1 MMKKIKNSKRLE
13 LVLLRVRTYW
23 DAQDPRRVGGL
34 TASQLSLLLS
44 LSEHHGCRVQD
55 TAERL
60 DLTAPTISIGVR
72 RLEKIGLVQRDEDP
86 EDQRAVCLHLSP
98 QGRKIASKARSLRA
112 AKLET
117 ILGALTVEEQVS
129 FLEMLERA
137 VPEAS

>member
-1 MMKKIKNSKRLE
+1 M
-13 LVLLRVRTYW
+13 
-23 DAQDPRRVGGL
+23 
-34 TASQLSLLLS
+34 
-44 LSEHHGCRVQD
+44 QD

-72 RLEKIGLVQRDEDP
+72 RLEKMGLVQREEDP
-86 EDQRAVCLHLSP
+86 EDQRAVCLYLSP

-117 ILGALTVEEQVS
+117 ILGALTVEEQAS
-129 FLEMLERA
+129 LLEMLERA

>member
-1 MMKKIKNSKRLE
+1 MKKKTNSKRME
-13 LVLLRVRTYW
+13 LVLMRLRIYW

-34 TASQLSLLLS
+34 TASQLGLLLS
-44 LSEHHGCRVQD
+44 LSEHPGCRVQD

-72 RLEKIGLVQRDEDP
+72 RLEKMGLVQRDEDP
-86 EDQRAVCLHLSP
+86 DDQRAVCLYLSP

-117 ILGALTVEEQVS
+117 MLGVLTADEQES
-129 FLEMLERA
+129 LLTMLEKA
-137 VPEAS
+137 VPEIS

>member
-1 MMKKIKNSKRLE
+1 MKKKTNSKRME
-13 LVLLRVRTYW
+13 LVLMRLRVYW

-34 TASQLSLLLS
+34 TASQLGLLLS
-44 LSEHHGCRVQD
+44 LSEHPGCRVQD

-72 RLEKIGLVQRDEDP
+72 RLEKMGLVQRDEDP
-86 EDQRAVCLHLSP
+86 DDQRAVCLYLSP

-117 ILGALTVEEQVS
+117 ILGVLTVDEQES
-129 FLEMLERA
+129 LLTMLERA
-137 VPEAS
+137 VPEIN